1 MSDTVQETGSSST
14 GSTRAEVM
22 VPRISIDWYRSTPW
36 WRLVSQSI
44 SISWR
49 TSHILLCAAALLIT
63 QIGFNISHRFF
74 IGNSSSSAAYTDST
88 ATQWLHPKTSDVP
101 IAPWV
106 PGVDGL
112 SEVMLGSQQKS
123 DWYRV
128 NSDSFVAVWQR
139 YASVAYEML
148 DGTALRGGIAFGSFA
163 AGVWNIFWVVGV
175 WGMVGGMLAR
185 RSVQE
190 LGLKITAPWVE
201 TVRWVQGRWLSIVW
215 SVLMPLSLVASI
227 ALLPWGIGWISNATW
242 VGGALASILMIPI
255 AFLGL
260 GLGWVCAI
268 SLFGFSF
275 STVAI
280 VTENQADAFDGM
292 SRATAYTF
300 QRPATLFLGVCIAEV
315 LGYFSGSIVSIV
327 LNTGYNVV
335 AQSFH
340 ASSAFALQSE
350 GNWLAFIVRGM
361 VPLLIAA
368 YGFSFFWTASSA
380 LYLVLRKEID
390 HAEFDAIS
398 MKNNDEPKALPKLA
412 PVPGSEGA

>member
-1 MSDTVQETGSSST
+1 
-14 GSTRAEVM
+14 M

-36 WRLVSQSI
+36 WRLVSQSV

-49 TSHILLCAAALLIT
+49 TSHVFLCAAALLIT
-63 QIGFNISHRFF
+63 QIGFNISQKIF
-74 IGNSSSSAAYTDST
+74 IGSSSSSSSAYAEST

-112 SEVMLGSQQKS
+112 SEVMLGSQEKS
-123 DWYRV
+123 DWYRF
-128 NSDSFVAVWQR
+128 NSDSFVTVWQR
-139 YASVAYEML
+139 YATVAYEML
-148 DGTALRGGIAFGSFA
+148 DGTSVQGGITFRVFA
-163 AGVWNIFWVVGV
+163 ASLWNILWVIAV

-190 LGLKITAPWVE
+190 LGLRITAPWIE
-201 TVRWVQGRWLSIVW
+201 TVRWVRMRWLSIVW
-215 SVLMPLSLVASI
+215 SVLMPLSLVLVI
-227 ALLPWGIGWISNATW
+227 ALVPWTIGWISNATW
-242 VGGALASILMIPI
+242 VGGTLASVLMVPI
-255 AFLGL
+255 VFLGL

-300 QRPATLFLGVCIAEV
+300 QRPATLFLGVCIAEA

-335 AQSFH
+335 AQAFQ
-340 ASSAFALQSE
+340 ASSAFALQGE
-350 GNWLAFIVRGM
+350 KNGLAFMVQGL
-361 VPLLIAA
+361 VPLLLTA

-390 HAEFDAIS
+390 HAEFDTIS
-398 MKNNDEPKALPKLA
+398 MKNDEEPKALPKLA
-412 PVPGSEGA
+412 PVPGSEGT

>member
-14 GSTRAEVM
+14 GSTRGEVM

-63 QIGFNISHRFF
+63 QIGLNLSQKVFF
-74 IGNSSSSAAYTDST
+74 GSSSSSSETREST
-88 ATQWLHPKTSDVP
+88 ATQWLHPRAMEVP
-101 IAPWV
+101 IYPWV
-106 PGVDGL
+106 SGVDGL
-112 SEVMLGSQQKS
+112 SEVMVGSQEKS
-123 DWYRV
+123 DWYRF
-128 NSDSFVAVWQR
+128 NSDSFVDVWQR

-148 DGTALRGGIAFGSFA
+148 DGTALRGGIAFQSFA
-163 AGVWNIFWVVGV
+163 AGILNILWVVCI
-175 WGMVGGMLAR
+175 WGMVGGIIAR

-201 TVRWVQGRWLSIVW
+201 TVRWVQVRWLSIVW
-215 SVLMPLSLVASI
+215 SVLMPLSLVAAI

-242 VGGALASILMIPI
+242 LGGVLASVLMIPI
-255 AFLGL
+255 VFLGL

-300 QRPATLFLGVCIAEV
+300 QRPATLFIGVCLAHL

-327 LNTGYNVV
+327 LNTGFNVV

-340 ASSAFALQSE
+340 ASSAFALRGE
-350 GNWLAFIVRGM
+350 ENWLGFIVRGM
-361 VPLLIAA
+361 VPLLITA

-380 LYLVLRKEID
+380 MYLVLRKEID
-390 HAEFDAIS
+390 HAEFDTIS
-398 MKNNDEPKALPKLA
+398 MKNDEEPKPLPKLA
-412 PVPGSEGA
+412 PVPEGEAS

>member
-1 MSDTVQETGSSST
+1 
-14 GSTRAEVM
+14 
-22 VPRISIDWYRSTPW
+22 
-36 WRLVSQSI
+36 
-44 SISWR
+44 
-49 TSHILLCAAALLIT
+49 
-63 QIGFNISHRFF
+63 
-74 IGNSSSSAAYTDST
+74 
-88 ATQWLHPKTSDVP
+88 
-101 IAPWV
+101 
-106 PGVDGL
+106 
-112 SEVMLGSQQKS
+112 MLGSQQKS
-123 DWYRV
+123 DWYRF
-128 NSDSFVAVWQR
+128 NSDSFVAIWQR

-163 AGVWNIFWVVGV
+163 AGLWNIIWVVGV
-175 WGMVGGMLAR
+175 WGIVGGLLAR

-227 ALLPWGIGWISNATW
+227 ALIPWGIGWISNATW

-255 AFLGL
+255 VFLGL

-300 QRPATLFLGVCIAEV
+300 QRPATLFLGVCIAEA
-315 LGYFSGSIVSIV
+315 LGYFSSSIVSIV
-327 LNTGYNVV
+327 LNTGYNLV

-361 VPLLIAA
+361 VPLLITA

-380 LYLVLRKEID
+380 LYLLLRKEID
-390 HAEFDAIS
+390 HAEFDAIY
-398 MKNNDEPKALPKLA
+398 MKNDDEPKALPKLA